1 MFDSPGLRAIIPRE
15 LSKWEIASSRE
26 GGRDEIGVVM
36 YIVVFLVVLG
46 INLLPAFGPPTWSI
60 LVLYRLNSHLNT
72 VPLVLIGA
80 VAAAAGRYLLA
91 LGSRRLR
98 NRFSEKR
105 RNSLEAVRK
114 RLEGGRGK
122 SIAALG
128 LFALS
133 PIPSAQLFEG
143 AGVTGLPLGRV
154 VPAFFAG
161 RLVSYS
167 LYVAGAGAVGRSSVG
182 ETFRHSLTDWRGLA
196 VQIVFLLA
204 VVLLVRIDWSEKLG
218 TNKDAAVSTS

>member
-1 MFDSPGLRAIIPRE
+1 MQPLVKSWKYE
-15 LSKWEIASSRE
+15 T
-26 GGRDEIGVVM
+26 GVVT
-36 YIVVFLVVLG
+36 YIVAALVVFA

-72 VPLVLIGA
+72 VELVLIGA
-80 VAAAAGRYLLA
+80 VAAAGGRYLLA

-98 NRFSEKR
+98 NRFSEQR
-105 RNSLEAVRK
+105 RNSLEAVRE

-143 AGVTGLPLGRV
+143 AGITGLPLGRV
-154 VPAFFAG
+154 GPAFFAG

-182 ETFRHSLTDWRGLA
+182 DTFRHSLTDWRGIA
-196 VQIVFLLA
+196 VQIVFLVA
-204 VVLLVRIDWSEKLG
+204 VVLLVRIDWCEKLKV
-218 TNKDAAVSTS
+218 KDETAVSTS

>member
-1 MFDSPGLRAIIPRE
+1 VCALPNRE
-15 LSKWEIASSRE
+15 PPIHRE
-26 GGRDEIGVVM
+26 VGKDEISVM
-36 YIVVFLVVLG
+36 TYLIVFFVVFG

-72 VPLVLIGA
+72 VALVLVGA

-105 RNSLEAVRK
+105 RKSLEAVRK
-114 RLEGGRGK
+114 RIEGGRGK

-143 AGVTGLPLGRV
+143 AGITGLPLGRV

-167 LYVAGAGAVGRSSVG
+167 LYVAGASAVGRSSVG
-182 ETFRHSLTDWRGLA
+182 DTFRHSLTDWRGIA
-196 VQIVFLLA
+196 VQIVFLIA
-204 VVLLVRIDWSEKLG
+204 VVLLVRIDWSQKLG
-218 TNKDAAVSTS
+218 AKNETAVSAP

>member
-1 MFDSPGLRAIIPRE
+1 MTY
-15 LSKWEIASSRE
+15 
-26 GGRDEIGVVM
+26 V
-36 YIVVFLVVLG
+36 VVFFVVFG

-60 LVLYRLNSHLNT
+60 LVLYRLNSHLNA
-72 VPLVLIGA
+72 VVLVLVGA
-80 VAAAAGRYLLA
+80 LAAASGRYLLA

-98 NRFSEKR
+98 DRFSEKR

-122 SIAALG
+122 SIVALG

-143 AGVTGLPLGRV
+143 AGITGLPLGRV

-167 LYVAGAGAVGRSSVG
+167 LYVAGASAVGRSSVG
-182 ETFRHSLTDWRGLA
+182 DTFRHSLTDWRGVA
-196 VQIVFLLA
+196 IQIVFLVG
-204 VVLLVRIDWSEKLG
+204 VVLLVRIDWSERLKG
-218 TNKDAAVSTS
+218 GKDSAVSPS

>member
-1 MFDSPGLRAIIPRE
+1 MTY
-15 LSKWEIASSRE
+15 
-26 GGRDEIGVVM
+26 V
-36 YIVVFLVVLG
+36 VVFFLVFG

-60 LVLYRLNSHLNT
+60 LVLYRLNSNLNA
-72 VPLVLIGA
+72 VALVLIGA
-80 VAAAAGRYLLA
+80 LAAASGRYLLA

-143 AGVTGLPLGRV
+143 AGITGLPLNRV

-167 LYVAGAGAVGRSSVG
+167 IYVAGASAVDQSSVG
-182 ETFRHSLTDWRGLA
+182 DTFRRSLTDWRGIA
-196 VQIVFLLA
+196 VQVVFLIA

-218 TNKDAAVSTS
+218 AKDKAAVSTS